1 VTAAGAADERTRV
14 LIAGGGTGGHVYPA
28 LALADELVARGYRRG
43 AVRFVGATRGIEGRV
58 VADAGYAIDLLP
70 GRGLDRARSVRAQL
84 GNLRTVVDAARAFV
98 GAWSLVG
105 TRRPEV
111 VVGVGGYAS
120 LPTAVAARLRRIP
133 VVVHESDAR
142 PGLANRIA
150 VRLGARPAVSLPGTA
165 LRGAVVTGN
174 PIRPEIAAV
183 ERTPVTPPVIAVVGG
198 SLGARRINDA
208 VLGLYDAWRARE
220 GVVIH
225 HVTGAREYEG
235 CRTRLDALREPNDAL
250 VYRLVRY
257 EDHMDEVYR
266 DTTVVV
272 SRAGG
277 MTAELAAVGMP
288 SLLVPLPGAPGDHQ
302 TANAVVFA
310 DAGAAVLV
318 PDGELDAARL
328 GAVLDE
334 LLGDPVRLRSMSTAA
349 RSLARTDATARFAD
363 LVEGAR
369 RA

>member
-1 VTAAGAADERTRV
+1 
-14 LIAGGGTGGHVYPA
+14 
-28 LALADELVARGYRRG
+28 
-43 AVRFVGATRGIEGRV
+43 
-58 VADAGYAIDLLP
+58 
-70 GRGLDRARSVRAQL
+70 
-84 GNLRTVVDAARAFV
+84 
-98 GAWSLVG
+98 
-105 TRRPEV
+105 
-111 VVGVGGYAS
+111 
-120 LPTAVAARLRRIP
+120 
-133 VVVHESDAR
+133 
-142 PGLANRIA
+142 
-150 VRLGARPAVSLPGTA
+150 
-165 LRGAVVTGN
+165 
-174 PIRPEIAAV
+174 
-183 ERTPVTPPVIAVVGG
+183 
-198 SLGARRINDA
+198 
-208 VLGLYDAWRARE
+208 
-220 GVVIH
+220 
-225 HVTGAREYEG
+225 
-235 CRTRLDALREPNDAL
+235 
-250 VYRLVRY
+250 
-257 EDHMDEVYR
+257 MDEVYR